1 MSITNLDDWL
11 SPKEQEVL
19 DAMPK
24 NWPVPDELFGLQI
37 AERVSARRGKGRAKM
52 SLGSLYPTL
61 RRLVGK
67 GYLCERWGEDTF
79 PENDGACRKYY
90 RITEKGRRI
99 RQKLQESPR
108 QADQS
113 YIGELIPNLT

>member
-1 MSITNLDDWL
+1 MSIANFGDWL

-37 AERVSARRGKGRAKM
+37 AECVSGRRGKGRAKM
-52 SLGSLYPTL
+52 SLGSLYPLL
-61 RRLVGK
+61 RRLVRK

-99 RQKLQESPR
+99 QRKLQERAR
-108 QADQS
+108 QEDQS
-113 YIGELIPNLT
+113 CLGELIPIPA

>member
-1 MSITNLDDWL
+1 MSVANLDDWL

-37 AERVSARRGKGRAKM
+37 ANRVSAKRGKGQAEM
-52 SLGSLYPTL
+52 SLGSLYPLL
-61 RRLVGK
+61 RRLVRK
-67 GYLCERWGEDTF
+67 GYLYERWGEDTF

-90 RITEKGRRI
+90 RISEKGRRI
-99 RQKLQESPR
+99 QRKLQENAR
-108 QADQS
+108 QSDQH
-113 YIGELIPNLT
+113 YIGELIPNLA